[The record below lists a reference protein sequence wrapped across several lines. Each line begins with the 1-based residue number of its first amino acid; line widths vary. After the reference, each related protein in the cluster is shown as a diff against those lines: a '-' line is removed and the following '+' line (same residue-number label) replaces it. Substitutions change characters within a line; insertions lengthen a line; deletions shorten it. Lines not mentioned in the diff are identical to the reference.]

1 MSENTYTIWI
11 CECCLF
17 TLANG
22 ECCADEHEYEPL
34 GGYSAREI
42 TLGLSRDEHSEHC
55 DPDDDCDCEQISYS
69 TSSCDAC
76 GDWHHGTR
84 HAATAWESE

>member
-1 MSENTYTIWI
+1 MSTYTIWI
-11 CECCLF
+11 CQCCIGM
-17 TLANG
+17 LANG
-22 ECCADEHEYEPL
+22 ECCHGEYHEREPL
-34 GGYSAREI
+34 SIYSAREL
-42 TLGLSRDEHSEHC
+42 TPGMSRDEHSEDC
-55 DPDDDCDCEQISYS
+55 DPDDDCDCDQINFS